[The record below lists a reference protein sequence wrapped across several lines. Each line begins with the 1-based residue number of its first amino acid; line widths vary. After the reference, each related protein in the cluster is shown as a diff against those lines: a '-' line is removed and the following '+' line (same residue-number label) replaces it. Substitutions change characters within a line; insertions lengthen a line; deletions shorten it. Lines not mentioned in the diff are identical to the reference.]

1 MKNTFKVALCG
12 VISAFALVLMLLT
25 GIIWGGTYA
34 FPCFAGMLLTVVVI
48 EFSPKWAYCV
58 YGAVSLLSLI
68 LAGDKEAVVYFIL
81 FFGFYPILKSTV
93 ERSNSKVFQYIFK
106 YLIFNISMICAF
118 LVGKFILMIPDEE
131 FTFFGVYLPW
141 VFLAVGNIFFLFY
154 DRCVTVFISLY
165 IYKIRNKIFKI

>member
-1 MKNTFKVALCG
+1 MKKTFKIALG
-12 VISAFALVLMLLT
+12 GIISGFALVLMLLT

-68 LAGDKEAVVYFIL
+68 LAGDKEAVIYFIL
-81 FFGFYPILKSTV
+81 FFGFYPILKSTI
-93 ERSNSKVFQYIFK
+93 EKLKSKSVQYLLKYIVF
-106 YLIFNISMICAF
+106 NVCVISAF

-131 FTFFGVYLPW
+131 FTIFGFYIPW
-141 VFLAVGNIFFLFY
+141 VFLLLGNVFFLFY

-165 IYKIRNKIFKI
+165 IYRIRDKIFKK

>member
-25 GIIWGGTYA
+25 GIIWGGTFA

-81 FFGFYPILKSTV
+81 FFGFYPI
-93 ERSNSKVFQYIFK
+93 
-106 YLIFNISMICAF
+106 
-118 LVGKFILMIPDEE
+118 
-131 FTFFGVYLPW
+131 
-141 VFLAVGNIFFLFY
+141 
-154 DRCVTVFISLY
+154 
-165 IYKIRNKIFKI
+165 

>member
-25 GIIWGGTYA
+25 GIIWGGTFA

-58 YGAVSLLSLI
+58 YVAVSLLSLI

-93 ERSNSKVFQYIFK
+93 ERLNSKVFQYILK
-106 YLIFNISMICAF
+106 YLIFNISIICAF

-141 VFLAVGNIFFLFY
+141 VFLLLGNIFFLLY

-165 IYKIRNKIFKI
+165 IHKIRNKIFKI